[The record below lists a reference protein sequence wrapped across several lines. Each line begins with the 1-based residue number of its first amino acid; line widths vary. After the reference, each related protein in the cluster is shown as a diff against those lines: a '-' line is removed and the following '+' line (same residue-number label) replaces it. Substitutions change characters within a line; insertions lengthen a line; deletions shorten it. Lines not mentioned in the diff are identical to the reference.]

1 MSSNFNNRTGRIA
14 SAALAIVFTLAVHGA
29 WLGGMDRD
37 AIAVTKPV
45 RIA

>member
-1 MSSNFNNRTGRIA
+1 MTSNSNTHSRRIA

-37 AIAVTKPV
+37 AIAVTSP
-45 RIA
+45 RAA

>member
-1 MSSNFNNRTGRIA
+1 MTSKWNNNSRRIA

-37 AIAVTKPV
+37 TIAVISAV
-45 RIA
+45 RTA

>member
-1 MSSNFNNRTGRIA
+1 MSSHFNDQAGRIA

-37 AIAVTKPV
+37 AIAVTSSA
-45 RIA
+45 RTA